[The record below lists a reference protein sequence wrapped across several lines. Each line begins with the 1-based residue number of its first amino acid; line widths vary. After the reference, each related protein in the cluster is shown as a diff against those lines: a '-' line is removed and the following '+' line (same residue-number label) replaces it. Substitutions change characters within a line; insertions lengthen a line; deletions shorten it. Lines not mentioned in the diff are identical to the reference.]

1 MQGAKTIIYIAGPTA
16 SGKSAQA
23 VELANNLHSA
33 VLSADSRQ
41 FYRNMPI
48 ATAQIS
54 EFEQKGIPHFFL
66 SFLNPDEAYS
76 AGQFEKDALQCTED
90 WFKTNDTLILTGGSG
105 LYARAL
111 LYGFS
116 EMPAAD
122 PEIRQKV
129 KNDYDQKG
137 LAFLQNEL
145 KQKDPDAYEQIDEQ
159 NPRRI
164 IRAIELIR
172 TNGKTL
178 QELQQVAP
186 KPRLF
191 KIVTIGLDWPRE
203 ALYARIDQRVGEMVE
218 AGLIEEA
225 KALKAQGYASDLPAL
240 RAVGFPEMF
249 AFLNGEID
257 KAEAIRRIQQHTR
270 NYAKRQLTWLRKE
283 PNIVWFQPENFANIS
298 AFVQNKLQS

>member
-16 SGKSAQA
+16 SGKSAWA
-23 VELANNLHSA
+23 VRLAKNLHSA

-54 EFEQKGIPHFFL
+54 ELEQEGIPHFFL
-66 SFLNPDEAYS
+66 SILDPDESYS
-76 AGQFEKDALQCTED
+76 AGQFEKDALQCAED

-116 EMPAAD
+116 EMPTTDAD
-122 PEIRQKV
+122 IRKQV
-129 KNDYDQKG
+129 LDDYEKEG

-145 KQKDPDAYEQIDEQ
+145 RQYDKATYEQIDRQ

-172 TNGKTL
+172 ASGKTL

-186 KPRLF
+186 KPRPFNIL
-191 KIVTIGLDWPRE
+191 TIGLEWPRE
-203 ALYARIDQRVGEMVE
+203 ELYTRIDLRVVQMVE

-225 KALKAQGYASDLPAL
+225 KTLMTKGYSPDLPAL

-249 AFLNGEID
+249 AFLKGEINQT
-257 KAEAIRRIQQHTR
+257 EAIRRIQQHTR

-283 PNIVWFQPENFANIS
+283 PNIIWFQPENFNKIPE
-298 AFVQNKLQS
+298 FVQNQLLS